1 MAVISDING
10 RYGSS
15 TYHQRIPVAIERI
28 IALKP
33 DLVISTGDMVAGQR
47 LRPPLSQAELDT
59 MWDNFDAQIREP
71 LEAAGIPLL
80 MTPGN
85 HDASAHPGFE
95 HERAT
100 YSERQ
105 ADHPPNLPV
114 FPGGNFPYHY
124 ATSLAGVLFI
134 SLDATTSDELTAS
147 QREWLARQLENAG
160 HYRSVVLFGH
170 LPLQPVSIGR
180 ERDVI
185 TDKKLEALL
194 RGATNAI
201 YLSGHHHAYYPGWRD
216 GLQMLS
222 VGNLGGNQ
230 RSLVGTSQKT
240 GFSFSW
246 LEIDEQG
253 QVGIAAYRGP
263 MFQEAI
269 AIESLPEKLVS
280 ARGRLV
286 RRDLA
291 RHTTVDNK
299 LPTRCDFSAV
309 TRADS
314 KAPSTCTLLHRPG
327 DLSFRLDASGTGSIT
342 RLTIKPTGLSAVN
355 ETISE
360 ELDGQ
365 AYGAELA
372 DLDSDGWPE
381 VYVYVSSAGSGSYG
395 SLVAYA
401 VNNGKSM
408 TPIYL
413 PPLEQTPEA
422 LDGYMGHDEFAVL
435 ENRLVRRF
443 PVYRDGDT
451 NADPTGG
458 MRQVQYRLEKGEA
471 GWVLQPDRVVN
482 YQ

>member
-100 YSERQ
+100 YNERQ

-170 LPLQPVSIGR
+170 LPLQPVTIGR
-180 ERDVI
+180 ERDII
-185 TDKKLEALL
+185 TDEKLEALL
-194 RGATNAI
+194 RDATNTI

-216 GLQMLS
+216 GLHMLS

-230 RSLVGTSQKT
+230 RSLVGTAQKT

-246 LEIDEQG
+246 LEIDGQG
-253 QVGIAAYRGP
+253 DIAVSAYRGP
-263 MFQEAI
+263 LFLDAI
-269 AIESLPEKLVS
+269 ANESLPENLTS
-280 ARGRLV
+280 ARGTLV
-286 RRDLA
+286 RRDLVQQA
-291 RHTTVDNK
+291 APDHREQ
-299 LPTRCDFSAV
+299 TRCHLSA
-309 TRADS
+309 TAQS
-314 KAPSTCTLLHRPG
+314 QAGEQATCTLHNRRG
-327 DLSFRLDASGTGSIT
+327 DLAFQLETSGTGSIT
-342 RLTIKPTGLSAVN
+342 RLHIAPSGLTEVN
-355 ETISE
+355 EIIVE
-360 ELDGQ
+360 ELEGS

-372 DLDSDGWPE
+372 DLDNNGWPE
-381 VYVYVSSAGSGSYG
+381 IYVYVSSAGSGSYG
-395 SLVAYA
+395 SLIAYA

-422 LDGYMGHDEFAVL
+422 IDGYMGHDEFAVV
-435 ENRLVRRF
+435 ENRLERRF
-443 PVYRDGDT
+443 PIYREGDT
-451 NADPTGG
+451 NSAPTGG
-458 MRQVQYRLEKGEA
+458 VRQLQYRLEPGEA
-471 GWVLQPDRVVN
+471 GWVLSVDRIAE
-482 YQ
+482 Y